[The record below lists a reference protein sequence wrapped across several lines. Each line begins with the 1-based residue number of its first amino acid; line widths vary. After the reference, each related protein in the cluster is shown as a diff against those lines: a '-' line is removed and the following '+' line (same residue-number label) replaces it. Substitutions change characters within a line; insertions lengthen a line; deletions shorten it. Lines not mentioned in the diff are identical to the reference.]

1 MGNDVELA
9 VAYVQ
14 ALFPKLPGNMR

>member
-14 ALFPKLPGNMR
+14 ALFLKLPGNMR